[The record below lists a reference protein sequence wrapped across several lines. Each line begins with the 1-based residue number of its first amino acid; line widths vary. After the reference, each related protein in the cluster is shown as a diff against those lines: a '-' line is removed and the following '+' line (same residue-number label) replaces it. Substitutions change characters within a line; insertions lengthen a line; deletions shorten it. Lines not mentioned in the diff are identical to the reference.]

1 MLQTSASFPRAVH
14 GPPRMP
20 RLMRE
25 GSTRPAGEP
34 GRGRFDARVPLAHR
48 PAPIRAWWHRAWG
61 RWWAPVAPGVG
72 PLVGSGG
79 AGRGLRWHRR
89 WRRGAPRRSPVEVPY
104 EVPSPLRVRH
114 GSAAPCPA
122 PRTLHP
128 PARMGPWLPGC
139 TLANHCS
146 RFAPRLDTRRCAV
159 SLLRWVVLG
168 RLASL

>member
-1 MLQTSASFPRAVH
+1 VPFTA
-14 GPPRMP
+14 PPRTP

-34 GRGRFDARVPLAHR
+34 GRGRLHRAQLHPSDARGPLAHR
-48 PAPIRAWWHRAWG
+48 PAPIRVWWRWTWAVGGLRWRRAWG

-72 PLVGSGG
+72 SGG
-79 AGRGLRWHRR
+79 TGRGAELH
-89 WRRGAPRRSPVEVPY
+89 PVEVPYEVPY
-104 EVPSPLRVRH
+104 EVPSPLRVCD

-122 PRTLHP
+122 PRTLDP
-128 PARMGPWLPGC
+128 PARMGPWLPDC

-146 RFAPRLDTRRCAV
+146 CFAPRLDTRRCAV
-159 SLLRWVVLG
+159 SLLLWVVLG

>member
-1 MLQTSASFPRAVH
+1 
-14 GPPRMP
+14 
-20 RLMRE
+20 MRE

-34 GRGRFDARVPLAHR
+34 GRGRFHRAQLHPSDARVPLAHR
-48 PAPIRAWWHRAWG
+48 LAPIRAWWRRAWG
-61 RWWAPVAPGVG
+61 RRCAPAAPGVG

-79 AGRGLRWHRR
+79 AGSGAVGGLRWRRAGRR
-89 WRRGAPRRSPVEVPY
+89 WHRPWPRAALRRSPVEVPY

-122 PRTLHP
+122 PRTLHQ
-128 PARMGPWLPGC
+128 PARLGPWLPGC

-146 RFAPRLDTRRCAV
+146 RFAPCLDTRRCAV
-159 SLLRWVVLG
+159 SLLLWVVLG